1 MSGLR
6 QRLGA
11 LLRPARPERGARVPR
26 LRPAERSSAE
36 PTLGMSGLGPE
47 ARDAWPFD
55 PILLGAI
62 LALVALGLVMVYSA
76 SAIPASQSRRLG
88 NDEFY
93 YLKRQLLAAGLGLG
107 LLVLAFKLGHRR
119 VQLLAYPVLALTFV
133 ALLLVPLIGKSAGG
147 AQRWIPLGP
156 LMFQPAEAAKVALV
170 LYLAHSLSRK
180 AEVIKTFSIG
190 LLPHVIVTVALV
202 GLCLWQSDFG
212 TGVILFLVLFA
223 VLFSAGA
230 RVSYLIGAGLAALPV
245 AYWLV
250 RSKEYRWTRVMAF
263 LDPEAHRYKEG
274 FQLWESLLGAAH
286 GGFTGQGLGQGK
298 GKLFYLPAAHT
309 DFIAAVIAEETGLL
323 GMLLLI
329 GLFGVVVWR
338 GVRAALNA
346 STPFAAYCA
355 LGFTALIGAQAIVN
369 LSVVFGLVPTK
380 GLTLPFVSY
389 GGSSLLTLLAS
400 CGVLLSVSGDR
411 GGFLRGP
418 SAVRTGRATSPRLS
432 STGVTP

>member
-1 MSGLR
+1 MRWFGRSEAAQAGNA
-6 QRLGA
+6 GA
-11 LLRPARPERGARVPR
+11 NAP
-26 LRPAERSSAE
+26 
-36 PTLGMSGLGPE
+36 
-47 ARDAWPFD
+47 PFD
-55 PILLGAI
+55 PVLLGAI
-62 LALVALGLVMVYSA
+62 LSLVALGLVMVYSA
-76 SAIPASQSRRLG
+76 SAIPASQSKRLG
-88 NDEFY
+88 FDEFY
-93 YLKRQLLAAGLGLG
+93 YLKRQLLAAGLGLV
-107 LLVLAFKLGHRR
+107 LLVVAFKVGHRR
-119 VQLLAYPVLALTFV
+119 VQLLAYPVLAFTFV
-133 ALLLVPLIGKSAGG
+133 SLLLVPLIGKSAGG

-156 LMFQPAEAAKVALV
+156 FQFQPAEAAKVALV
-170 LYLAHSLSRK
+170 LYLAHSLSK
-180 AEVIKTFSIG
+180 KGEVIRTFSIG

-202 GLCLWQSDFG
+202 GLCLAQSDFG

-250 RSKEYRWTRVMAF
+250 RSKEYRWTRIIAF

-286 GGFTGQGLGQGK
+286 GGWFGQGLGQGK
-298 GKLFYLPAAHT
+298 GKLYYLPAAHT

-323 GMLLLI
+323 GVLLLL

-346 STPFAAYCA
+346 STPFAAYSA
-355 LGFTALIGAQAIVN
+355 LGFTALLGAQAIVN

-389 GGSSLLTLLAS
+389 GGSSLVANYVLLA
-400 CGVLLSVSGDR
+400 LLVRISDQTAR
-411 GGFLRGP
+411 RAP
-418 SAVRTGRATSPRLS
+418 ERAVAT
-432 STGVTP
+432 